1 MDKADTR
8 QLIEGE
14 KYIADNGHLVAWN
27 CKYVMERV
35 TSGGIIAGFAAG
47 EGLVC
52 KFTGPGTIFIQ
63 TRNAVS
69 SNIVTQVFRD
79 IVLTVLTACIRRL
92 HVWAVVPGIEL
103 SESQPELVKT
113 DHD

>member
-1 MDKADTR
+1 MFDIMSTTDIR

-69 SNIVTQVFRD
+69 STHLSQAFQNWK
-79 IVLTVLTACIRRL
+79 LTLNKRAF
-92 HVWAVVPGIEL
+92 AAYMSGQ
-103 SESQPELVKT
+103 SYQG
-113 DHD
+113 